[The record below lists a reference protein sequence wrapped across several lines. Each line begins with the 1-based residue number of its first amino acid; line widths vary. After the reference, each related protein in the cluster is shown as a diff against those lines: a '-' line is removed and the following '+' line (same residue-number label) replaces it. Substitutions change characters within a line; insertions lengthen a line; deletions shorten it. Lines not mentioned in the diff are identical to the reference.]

1 MLTKIS
7 SKINFIGGMLSLIV
21 IVNIILTFYLNKKQ
35 EGDAYIINIAGRQRM
50 LSQKITK
57 EIFYIK
63 NKNNINF
70 QILNNDIDIF
80 DKNLHILISGNDK
93 LNVYKAPNKE
103 IKNQLNKVLSIWI
116 PFKNKI
122 IELEKYTINIKN
134 SKEIMMNKFDDILK
148 ISNKVVKKMVKEK
161 LPRNY
166 IDLSGRQRMLSQKMG
181 LYLVRYLDTSSQNY
195 FYTYNE
201 AMQSYNK
208 TILSFINDNLIKNK
222 KQLFNIVNQ
231 NFNYWKNFKKYTDNL
246 IKKENQI
253 QKNIQYIDT
262 NNIKLLQNMDKVVWL
277 YTNYSEGKNN
287 FIKNFLYIS
296 AVLTLLIIFYT
307 FFTAKIVERHIE
319 IFVNRTKKLSSLD
332 PTIQNTP
339 LTKNIFRE
347 EELKE
352 ASTHINKFADKV
364 KNAFELSNE
373 AFKKAEMTANE
384 LQTITDNIEMA
395 LRELNV
401 KDQNNFSKDIN
412 ETEDIAIESIESL
425 IKVSK
430 MIKKLKNNLSEIID
444 SYPNKIS
451 EK

>member
-7 SKINFIGGMLSLIV
+7 SKINFMGGMLSLIV
-21 IVNIILTFYLNKKQ
+21 IANIILTFYLNKKQ

-70 QILNNDIDIF
+70 QNLNNDIDIF
-80 DKNLHILISGNDK
+80 DKNLHILIDGNDK

-116 PFKNKI
+116 PFKKKI

-134 SKEIMMNKFDDILK
+134 SKEIMMNKFNDILK

-166 IDLSGRQRMLSQKMG
+166 IDLSGQQRMLSQKMG
-181 LYLVRYLDTSSQNY
+181 LYLVRYLNTSSQNY

-201 AMQSYNK
+201 AMQNYNK
-208 TILSFINDNLIKNK
+208 TILMFMNDNLIKNK
-222 KQLFNIVNQ
+222 KQLFNIVTQ
-231 NFNYWKNFKKYTDNL
+231 NFNYWKNFKKYADNL
-246 IKKENQI
+246 IEKENQI
-253 QKNIQYIDT
+253 QKNIQYINT

-277 YTNYSEGKNN
+277 YTDYSEGKNN

-296 AVLTLLIIFYT
+296 AVLALLIIFYT
-307 FFTAKIVERHIE
+307 FFTAKMMERHIG
-319 IFVNRTKKLSSLD
+319 IFVNRAKKLSSLD

-339 LTKNIFRE
+339 LTKNVFRE

-364 KNAFELSNE
+364 RNAFELSNE

-384 LQTITDNIEMA
+384 LQAITDNIEIA

-401 KDQNNFSKDIN
+401 KDQNNFSKNIN
-412 ETEDIAIESIESL
+412 ETEDIAIESTESL
-425 IKVSK
+425 IKVSN

-444 SYPNKIS
+444 SYSNKIS

>member
-7 SKINFIGGMLSLIV
+7 SKINFMGGMLSLIV
-21 IVNIILTFYLNKKQ
+21 IANIILTFYLNKKQ

-70 QILNNDIDIF
+70 QNLNNDIDIF
-80 DKNLHILISGNDK
+80 DKNLHILIDGNDK

-116 PFKNKI
+116 PFKKKI

-134 SKEIMMNKFDDILK
+134 SKEIMMNKFNDILK

-166 IDLSGRQRMLSQKMG
+166 IDLSGQQRMLSQKMG
-181 LYLVRYLDTSSQNY
+181 LYLVRYLNTSSQNY

-201 AMQSYNK
+201 AMQNYNK
-208 TILSFINDNLIKNK
+208 TILMFMNDNLIKNK
-222 KQLFNIVNQ
+222 KQLFNIVTQ
-231 NFNYWKNFKKYTDNL
+231 NFNYWKNFKKYADNL
-246 IKKENQI
+246 IEKENQI
-253 QKNIQYIDT
+253 QKNIQYINT

-277 YTNYSEGKNN
+277 YTDYSEGKNN

-296 AVLTLLIIFYT
+296 AVLALLIIFYT
-307 FFTAKIVERHIE
+307 FFTAKMMERHIG
-319 IFVNRTKKLSSLD
+319 IFVNRAKKLSSLD

-339 LTKNIFRE
+339 LTKNVFRE

-364 KNAFELSNE
+364 RNAFELSNE

-384 LQTITDNIEMA
+384 LQAITDNIEIA

-401 KDQNNFSKDIN
+401 KDQNNFSKNIN
-412 ETEDIAIESIESL
+412 KTEDIAIESTESL
-425 IKVSK
+425 IKVSN

-444 SYPNKIS
+444 SYSNKIS